1 MEIEQARDKILLAT
15 LPHVAFDGWTRR
27 SLDAGVAAAGLPRE
41 MAFRAFPRGMEEV
54 IGHWAEY
61 GDRRMLEEMERL
73 NLDAMRVRDRIATGV
88 RLSIEVNTP
97 YREAVRRALSFLA
110 LPQNAPIAARN
121 TYNTVNAIWYAAG
134 DTSTDFNFYT
144 KRGLLAPVY
153 VSTVLYWLSDE
164 SDDFSATW
172 AYLDRRID
180 DVLQI
185 PKIQARIQNAVAAF
199 VPPLNFRRRGRGQGF
214 RRRRTT

>member
-1 MEIEQARDKILLAT
+1 MEIGKARDKILLAT
-15 LPHVAFDGWTRR
+15 LPHVTFDGWTRR

-41 MAFRAFPRGMEEV
+41 MAFRAFPRGMEDV
-54 IGHWAEY
+54 IGHWSDY
-61 GDRRMLEEMERL
+61 SDRRMREGMERL
-73 NLDAMRVRDRIATGV
+73 DLDAMRVRDRIATGV
-88 RLSIEVNTP
+88 RLRIEANNP
-97 YREAVRRALSFLA
+97 YRESVRRALSFLA
-110 LPQNAPIAARN
+110 LPQNAAIAARN

-153 VSTVLYWLSDE
+153 VSTVLYWLGDE
-164 SDDFSATW
+164 SEGCTATW

-180 DVLQI
+180 DVMHI
-185 PKIQARIQNAVAAF
+185 PKIQARVKDAIGAF
-199 VPPLNFRRRGRGQGF
+199 VPSLNFRRRGRGRGL

>member
-1 MEIEQARDKILLAT
+1 MEIEKARDKILLAT
-15 LPHVAFDGWTRR
+15 LPHVAFDGWTHR

-41 MAFRAFPRGMEEV
+41 MAFRAFPRGMEDV
-54 IGHWAEY
+54 IGHWSEY
-61 GDRRMLEEMERL
+61 GDRRMLEGMERL
-73 NLDAMRVRDRIATGV
+73 NLDAMRIRDRIATGV

-110 LPQNAPIAARN
+110 LPQNAAIAARN
-121 TYNTVNAIWYAAG
+121 TSKTVNAIWYAAG

-153 VSTVLYWLSDE
+153 VSTVLYWLGDE
-164 SDDFSATW
+164 SEGCTATW

-180 DVLQI
+180 DVMHI
-185 PKIQARIQNAVAAF
+185 PKIQARIKDAIGAF
-199 VPPLNFRRRGRGQGF
+199 VPSLTSRRRGRGF
-214 RRRRTT
+214 RRRQTT

>member
-1 MEIEQARDKILLAT
+1 MEIKETRDKILLAM

-27 SLDAGVAAAGLPRE
+27 SLNAGVADAGFPPE
-41 MAFRAFPRGMEEV
+41 MAYRAFPHGMDDV
-54 IGHWAEY
+54 IAYWSSY
-61 GDRRMLEEMERL
+61 SDRRMVEGMERL
-73 NLDAMRVRDRIATGV
+73 DLDAMRVRDRIATGV
-88 RLSIEVNTP
+88 RLRIEVNTR

-110 LPQNAPIAARN
+110 LPLNAAIAARN
-121 TYNTVNAIWYAAG
+121 TYNTVDAIWYAAG

-164 SDDFSATW
+164 SKDCAATW
-172 AYLDRRID
+172 EFLDRRID
-180 DVLQI
+180 DVLQV
-185 PKIQARIQNAVAAF
+185 PKIQARIQNAIGAF
-199 VPPLNFRRRGRGQGF
+199 VPPLTSRRRGRGF